1 MTLTV
6 AGEPVEIRRSAR
18 RRKTVSAY
26 REAGTIVVLVPARM
40 SQSRVRE
47 VAAELVGKIV
57 AKEERRRAP
66 KAETDLTRRASDL
79 ADRFLAD
86 CPGAPIRPLSVVWV
100 TNQNRR
106 WASCS
111 VDSGA
116 IRLSHRLQPM
126 PRWVV
131 DYVLLHEL
139 VHLVH
144 PNHSP
149 AFWALVNRYP
159 ESIKAQGY
167 LEGFSDGAGLGA
179 DLD

>member
-1 MTLTV
+1 MS
-6 AGEPVEIRRSAR
+6 GESVEIRRSVR

-26 REAGTIVVLVPARM
+26 RENGIVVVLVPARM
-40 SQSRVRE
+40 SQARVRG
-47 VAAELVGKIV
+47 VAADLVGKIR
-57 AKEERRRAP
+57 AQEARRRGP
-66 KAETDLTRRASDL
+66 RAETELSRRAAEL
-79 ADRFLAD
+79 ADRHLAD

-126 PRWVV
+126 PAWVV

-139 VHLVH
+139 AHLVQ
-144 PNHSP
+144 PTHSR
-149 AFWALVNRYP
+149 AFWELVNRYP
-159 ESIKAQGY
+159 ESLRAQGY
-167 LEGFSDGAGLGA
+167 LEGFSDGTGLAGELE
-179 DLD
+179 